1 MKLLYIFVIFNSNN
15 LSFYM
20 RRKKF
25 IQSISTLTLFS
36 LFSKSSFGN
45 KKINSSFPTIKPK
58 HLKAG
63 DKIGLISPGGF
74 ITEDEL
80 KESISNIENLGFEVV
95 PGKNVL
101 EKFGY
106 FAGTDEQRA
115 SDLNEMFLNKKVNAI
130 VCTRGGYGC
139 SRILPLLN
147 YDAIKSNPK
156 ILIGYSDV
164 TALFYGIFSETGLIT
179 FHGPVATSTFNDF
192 SVNNFKNVLMSQQK
206 NLTLF
211 NPTKMIDGNSE
222 IENKNS
228 NQIKIIRSGNASG
241 VLIGGNLSIV
251 VSLIGTP
258 YDIDY
263 TDKIVFL
270 EEVGEE
276 PYRIDRML
284 TQMIQS
290 KKFDKAAGIALGVFS
305 KCEAKPNQSGITNS
319 FSLMEVLGE
328 RLYPL
333 GIPIIYGMSFGHI
346 IDKFTLPFGINAKLD
361 VDNQTLT
368 LLESAVI

>member
-1 MKLLYIFVIFNSNN
+1 
-15 LSFYM
+15 M

-36 LFSKSSFGN
+36 LFSKNSFGN
-45 KKINSSFPTIKPK
+45 QKINSSIPIIKPK

-74 ITEDEL
+74 ITENEL
-80 KESISNIENLGFEVV
+80 KESISNIENLGYEVV

-115 SDLNEMFLNKKVNAI
+115 SDLNEMFLNEKVNGI

-147 YDAIKSNPK
+147 YDAIRNNPK

-164 TALFYGIFSETGLIT
+164 TALFYGIFSQTGLIT

-192 SVNNFKNVLMSQQK
+192 SVNNFKNVLMSKQK
-206 NLTLF
+206 NLTLY
-211 NPTKMIDGNSE
+211 NPIETINNNLNSE
-222 IENKNS
+222 NNNLNSENKNS
-228 NQIKIIRSGNASG
+228 NQIKIIRSGKAEG
-241 VLIGGNLSIV
+241 ILIGGNLSIV
-251 VSLIGTP
+251 VSMIGTR

-263 TDKIVFL
+263 TDKIIFL

-319 FSLMEVLGE
+319 FSLIEVLGE

-333 GIPIIYGMSFGHI
+333 GIPVIYGMSFGHI
-346 IDKFTLPFGINAKLD
+346 INKFTLPFGINTKLD

-368 LLESAVI
+368 LLESVVI

>member
-1 MKLLYIFVIFNSNN
+1 MK
-15 LSFYM
+15 
-20 RRKKF
+20 RKKF
-25 IQSISTLTLFS
+25 IQSISTVSLLSIFNSRTLGNQ
-36 LFSKSSFGN
+36 LFDSTYK
-45 KKINSSFPTIKPK
+45 TIKPK
-58 HLKAG
+58 HLQLG

-80 KESISNIENLGFEVV
+80 KESISNIENLGFKVIL
-95 PGKNVL
+95 GKNVL

-115 SDLNEMFLNKKVNAI
+115 NDLNEMFINENVKGI

-147 YDAIKSNPK
+147 YNAIKKNPK
-156 ILIGYSDV
+156 VLIGYSDV
-164 TALFYGIFSETGLIT
+164 TALMNGIFSQTGLIT

-192 SVNNFKNVLMSQQK
+192 SVKNFKNVLMSTFNNQ
-206 NLTLF
+206 TLF
-211 NPTKMIDGNSE
+211 NPKNE
-222 IENKNS
+222 INNNLTNENNTS
-228 NQIKIIRSGNASG
+228 SQIKVIHNGKAEGI
-241 VLIGGNLSIV
+241 LIGGNLSIV
-251 VSLIGTP
+251 VSIIGTP

-290 KKFDKAAGIALGVFS
+290 KKFDKVAGIALGIFS
-305 KCEAKPNQSGITNS
+305 KCVAKPNQSGITNS

-333 GIPIIYGMSFGHI
+333 GIPVIYGMSFGHI
-346 IDKFTLPFGINAKLD
+346 INKLTLPFGINAKLD